1 MAFFFSALRPRG
13 WTFIDARSL
22 PVLRRRVAQQ
32 FGQVPDERLL
42 FRNTNALP
50 NGFDRP
56 VGRLQQLLG
65 REKPL
70 LANIGQHRAARFLAK
85 HLDKPVLRCTQRI
98 CDIRWPKLLVEVL
111 ADIVSGIQKKQANA
125 IVFTFFE
132 SYIKF
137 HIFYIFPR
145 PSFLPAA
152 PYHRPPGSPS
162 EFP

>member
-1 MAFFFSALRPRG
+1 MAAFVAFFFSALRPRG

-111 ADIVSGIQKKQANA
+111 ADIVSGIQKKVLLRPATGRRTSAQYSSSIWNSVSLPGMLSAL
-125 IVFTFFE
+125 
-132 SYIKF
+132 
-137 HIFYIFPR
+137 HIQM
-145 PSFLPAA
+145 
-152 PYHRPPGSPS
+152 
-162 EFP
+162 